1 MLSVVKPTVAMQ
13 MIDNKDLG
21 KTAVEVEGLLKKVFD
36 AVA

>member
-1 MLSVVKPTVAMQ
+1 
-13 MIDNKDLG
+13 MIDNKDLR